1 MSRELKT
8 LLKHGS
14 VYTFGIILGRLVSFL
29 MIPLYTNY
37 LTAADYGVLQLL
49 ATTIDIV
56 STVFGV
62 GLSTAMVRSFHQTE
76 DEAEKRRVVSTAL
89 VGAVT
94 LMGTVAGICLLFAP
108 QFSQL
113 LFHSPDNAYLFRIMF
128 ISMFLSSGI
137 ELPMV
142 FLRVKLRSGR
152 FVLISL
158 LKTTVQLSL
167 NIYFLVVLNQGVAGI
182 LYSTLISSLI
192 FIAYLGI
199 TTFREV
205 GFRFEFAKYRAM
217 LSFGAPLIISDVSA
231 FIMTYSSRYFLNY
244 LADLTVVGLYSLA
257 FNFGMVLSQLLNA
270 PFMSIWGTEMFKYA
284 KLPDGKAIFSKI
296 LNYYLLVALFVTL
309 GLSLLTR
316 DALRIM
322 SKPEFWSAYKY
333 VSLISISYILFGV
346 MYIAG
351 AGILIMGKSKY
362 RAIST
367 ALAAVANLILNFVLI
382 PPFGGFGAAL
392 AAVGSFLVRVVIDIY
407 YSQKLFP
414 VTYDLRRVV
423 HMSVIFTVL
432 LLAAIGVQIENLW
445 LSILFNVGV
454 VLLFPLLV
462 YATGVLTA
470 EEKYWARRLIKNPI
484 AALGALRS
492 RESVG

>member
-62 GLSTAMVRSFHQTE
+62 GLSTAMVRSFHQTD

-89 VGAVT
+89 VGAIT
-94 LMGTVAGICLLFAP
+94 LMGSVAGICLLFAP

-113 LFHSPDNAYLFRIMF
+113 LFHSTDNAYLFRIMF

-158 LKTTVQLSL
+158 LKTTIQLSL
-167 NIYFLVVLNQGVAGI
+167 NVYFLVVLDQGVAGV

-192 FIAYLGI
+192 FIAYLGVS
-199 TTFREV
+199 TFREV

-217 LSFGAPLIISDVSA
+217 LSFGAPLIISDISA

-296 LNYYLLVALFVTL
+296 LNYYLIVALFVTL

-392 AAVGSFLVRVVIDIY
+392 AAVGSFLVRVLFDVY
-407 YSQKLFP
+407 FSQRLFP
-414 VTYDLRRVV
+414 ISFNVRQIVQMTA
-423 HMSVIFTVL
+423 IFGVL
-432 LLAAIGVQIENLW
+432 LLAAVGVRIESLL
-445 LSILFNVGV
+445 LSILFNTGI
-454 VLLFPLLV
+454 VLLFPCALYTL
-462 YATGVLTA
+462 GVLSA
-470 EEKYWARRLIKNPI
+470 EEKYWARRLLRNPVAAIKDLR
-484 AALGALRS
+484 AGAS
-492 RESVG
+492 T

>member
-1 MSRELKT
+1 
-8 LLKHGS
+8 
-14 VYTFGIILGRLVSFL
+14 
-29 MIPLYTNY
+29 
-37 LTAADYGVLQLL
+37 
-49 ATTIDIV
+49 
-56 STVFGV
+56 
-62 GLSTAMVRSFHQTE
+62 
-76 DEAEKRRVVSTAL
+76 
-89 VGAVT
+89 
-94 LMGTVAGICLLFAP
+94 
-108 QFSQL
+108 
-113 LFHSPDNAYLFRIMF
+113 
-128 ISMFLSSGI
+128 
-137 ELPMV
+137 
-142 FLRVKLRSGR
+142 
-152 FVLISL
+152 
-158 LKTTVQLSL
+158 
-167 NIYFLVVLNQGVAGI
+167 
-182 LYSTLISSLI
+182 
-192 FIAYLGI
+192 
-199 TTFREV
+199 
-205 GFRFEFAKYRAM
+205 
-217 LSFGAPLIISDVSA
+217 
-231 FIMTYSSRYFLNY
+231 MTYSSRYFLNY

-423 HMSVIFTVL
+423 HMSAIFTVL
-432 LLAAIGVQIENLW
+432 LLSAIGVQIENLW
-445 LSILFNVGV
+445 LSILFNAGV
-454 VLLFPLLV
+454 ILLFPLLV
-462 YATGVLTA
+462 YATGVLTS

-492 RESVG
+492 RESAG